1 VFNCDRL
8 PEGRARIDFGGT
20 MQTVVGTELVDA
32 NERALASVEFEA
44 PSVERESVQ
53 RVPVFVM

>member
-1 VFNCDRL
+1 
-8 PEGRARIDFGGT
+8 
-20 MQTVVGTELVDA
+20 MQTVVGTEPVDG

-44 PSVERESVQ
+44 PRVERESVQ